1 MKKSRKQRIALFSI
15 GKDETKTHL
24 EIESKNIFITGVK
37 ATNLLARRVV

>member
-24 EIESKNIFITGVK
+24 EIECKIFFVTGAE
-37 ATNLLARRVV
+37 ATNLLVRRVV